1 MSDSYGDV
9 TAEYLALRGACGL
22 VTDLH
27 QAVVVSGADAVA
39 FLQGLLSQ
47 DLELAPGSITRSFLL
62 SPQGKLAALLWVL
75 RGEEE
80 VILVTDGVSGDQL
93 VADLNRFRIR
103 VDAVIRVE
111 DSPVLELWGP
121 ASTGVLES
129 IASPVDE
136 GWKRTGWGWI
146 ARLPMGGLDRYLLAG
161 QTEEKLLE
169 NGAVRCGSLAATAVR
184 IEAGEPMMGR
194 DVDTKTIPQ
203 ETGLVP
209 EAVSFT
215 KGCYLGQE
223 LVARIDSRGH
233 VNRRLLGVRI
243 GENVL
248 PPEGAEVVGAGRT
261 VGFLGSVG
269 ESLNLRSP
277 VAMGLIRREVAAGDP
292 LEVRWDGG
300 SVPAVAVELPLDVFT
315 DR

>member
-1 MSDSYGDV
+1 MSDSFGDV
-9 TAEYLALRGACGL
+9 TAEYLALRTSCGL

-27 QAVVVSGADAVA
+27 QAVVVSGADAFS

-47 DLELAPGSITRSFLL
+47 DLELPPGSVTRSFLL

-75 RGEEE
+75 RGEDE
-80 VILVTDGVSGDQL
+80 VILVTDGESGAQ
-93 VADLNRFRIR
+93 VAADLNRFRIR
-103 VDAVIRVE
+103 VDAEIRV
-111 DSPVLELWGP
+111 DQSPVLELWGP
-121 ASTGVLES
+121 GSVDVLSS
-129 IASPVDE
+129 IGSPVGD
-136 GWKRTGWGWI
+136 GWRRTESGWV
-146 ARLPMGGLDRYLLAG
+146 ARVPMGHLDRYMLVG
-161 QTEEKLLE
+161 QTRELLVE
-169 NGAVRCGSLAATAVR
+169 NGAIRCGSLAATAVR

-233 VNRRLLGVRI
+233 VNRRLTGIRI

-248 PPEGAEVVGAGRT
+248 PPMGAEVTWSGRLVGS
-261 VGFLGSVG
+261 LGSVG
-269 ESLNLRSP
+269 ESLDLRSP
-277 VAMGLIRREVAAGDP
+277 VAMALIRQEVSTGDP
-292 LEVRWDGG
+292 LEVRWEGG
-300 SVPAVAVELPLDVFT
+300 TVPATAVELPLDVFT
-315 DR
+315 DH